1 MTRTQAIK
9 KRRKGK
15 LPKSFK
21 VKSMETDSEKLRRKL
36 GISKELW
43 KKAR

>member
-1 MTRTQAIK
+1 MSKKQDIK

-21 VKSMETDSEKLRRKL
+21 VRSMETDREKLRRKL